1 MRCQNCGSET
11 DAAYCRTCGE
21 RMPHKATKKK
31 KRKKPFYK
39 KWWFWVIVS
48 LFLIGIIGSTGKE
61 SDSKVAAEAAT
72 AVVTVTPEPTI
83 VPTPG
88 IPNSVLDVA
97 AKLGIGDESFT
108 SEGNGY
114 QCVYGDTIITFV
126 MDGEVVKSVVSGSFT
141 FYSDDAVIFKVVDT
155 VPNSEELR
163 AAKENTKE
171 LVLNSLKAPSTAKF
185 PGTILDQYENW
196 SIVKD
201 ENNIIVSSY
210 VDAEN
215 SFGAT
220 PRTNFSVTYDISDGN
235 WTVVGFTFGDEVYV
249 G

>member
-11 DAAYCRTCGE
+11 DAAYCRNCGE
-21 RMPHKATKKK
+21 RMPYKSRKKK

-39 KWWFWVIVS
+39 KWWFWVIAG
-48 LFLIGIIGSTGKE
+48 LLLIGIIGSTGKE
-61 SDSKVAAEAAT
+61 SDSKVAVEAAT
-72 AVVTVTPEPTI
+72 AVVTVTPEPTSE
-83 VPTPG
+83 PTPE

-97 AKLGIGDESFT
+97 DKLGIGDESFT
-108 SEGNGY
+108 SEDNGY

-126 MDGEVVKSVVSGSFT
+126 MDGEVVKSVESGAAI

-155 VPNSEELR
+155 VPNSDELR
-163 AAKENTKE
+163 AAQKNTE
-171 LVLNSLKAPSTAKF
+171 ETVLNSLKAPSTAKF
-185 PGTILDQYENW
+185 PGDFFSPYLDWEIVKYEN
-196 SIVKD
+196 I
-201 ENNIIVSSY
+201 IIVSSY
-210 VDAEN
+210 VDAQN

-220 PRTNFSVTYDISDGN
+220 VRTNFTVKYDISDGN

>member
-1 MRCQNCGSET
+1 MVVLGNC
-11 DAAYCRTCGE
+11 
-21 RMPHKATKKK
+21 K
-31 KRKKPFYK
+31 
-39 KWWFWVIVS
+39 S
-48 LFLIGIIGSTGKE
+48 LFLIGIIGSTGK

-141 FYSDDAVIFKVVDT
+141 FIQTMLSFSKWLIPSPTARSY
-155 VPNSEELR
+155 ELL
-163 AAKENTKE
+163 KENTKE
-171 LVLNSLKAPSTAKF
+171 LV
-185 PGTILDQYENW
+185 
-196 SIVKD
+196 
-201 ENNIIVSSY
+201 
-210 VDAEN
+210 
-215 SFGAT
+215 
-220 PRTNFSVTYDISDGN
+220 
-235 WTVVGFTFGDEVYV
+235 
-249 G
+249 